1 MSHPKGNLTKLS
13 QSIFIDPHIVY
24 KYHWLPW
31 NWGYL
36 SSNPAVP
43 SWLVLALIWKPWDW
57 ISLADSPSSHILR
70 KRVRDRFLY
79 HIHLISPFE
88 NLGDVPSV
96 CNARMRYL
104 ERKYKTRIAAEI
116 YNRRI
121 LPNRRKR
128 WKSIVRKVMNEKRY
142 YVNVA
147 RNITNFIIT

>member
-1 MSHPKGNLTKLS
+1 MSKPRGNLRELS
-13 QSIFIDPHIVY
+13 QSPFLDPYVVY
-24 KYHWLPW
+24 KYHWLAW

-36 SSNPAVP
+36 SDNPVVP
-43 SWLVLALIWKPWDW
+43 AWLVLALIQKPWDW
-57 ISLADSPSSHILR
+57 LSLAENPCSHILR
-70 KRVRDRFLY
+70 KRARGRFLY
-79 HIHLISPFE
+79 YIHLTSPFE
-88 NLGDVPSV
+88 NLSDVPSV

-128 WKSIVRKVMNEKRY
+128 WESIVRKVMNEQRY

-147 RNITNFIIT
+147 RNITSFLIS